1 MRPGVPAV
9 LLVALATAGCSD
21 AGPKHAQ
28 PDSVRIGEFGSLT
41 GSEATFGQSAHA
53 GLQLAV
59 EERNA
64 KGGVGGKRIEVV
76 SYDDRGSSQEAGT
89 AVTRLITE
97 DHVVAVIGEEAS
109 SLSIAGGEVAQRY
122 GVPMISP
129 SSTNARVTA
138 IGDKVFRVCFVDAF
152 QSRVLARFAREHLK
166 ASTVAILYDQSQAY
180 AVGFKDEFTTA
191 FRAMGGSV
199 LPPQAYSRG
208 DQDFSAQ
215 LTTIRDQRPD
225 AVLAP
230 GYYTDGANIAI
241 QARRLGLT
249 APLLGGDGWDSAQF
263 AAIGGDAVLHA
274 FYSNHYSRQDP
285 RPEVRDFVTRYA
297 QHFPGEAPDSV
308 AALSYDAAR
317 ILFAAMERAPNLSG
331 EALAAA
337 LAATRDF
344 PGVTGTISMDADR
357 NARKP
362 AVILEMRKGP
372 EGRIEPA
379 YVTTIAP
386 GELTPPRVGG

>member
-1 MRPGVPAV
+1 MRPGVCAA

-21 AGPKHAQ
+21 AGPDSSR
-28 PDSVRIGEFGSLT
+28 PDVLRIGQFGPLT
-41 GSEATFGQSAHA
+41 GSEATFGQSAQA
-53 GLQLAV
+53 GVQLAV
-59 EERNA
+59 EEQNA
-64 KGGVGGKRIEVV
+64 RGGVLGRKVEVV

-89 AVTRLITE
+89 AVTRLVTE
-97 DHVVAVIGEEAS
+97 DHVVALIGEETS

-138 IGDKVFRVCFVDAF
+138 VGDKIFRVCFVDAF
-152 QSRVLARFAREHLK
+152 QSYALARFAREHLK
-166 ASTVAILYDQSQAY
+166 ASRVAILYDQSQAY
-180 AVGFKDEFTTA
+180 AVGFKDDFTTA
-191 FRAMGGSV
+191 FQAMGGTV
-199 LPPQAYSRG
+199 PPPQAYSRG

-215 LTTIRDQRPD
+215 LTSIRELRPD

-249 APLLGGDGWDSAQF
+249 VPLLGGDGWDSAQF
-263 AAIGGDAVLHA
+263 AAIGGDVVLHT

-285 RPEVRDFVTRYA
+285 RPEVRSFVARFG
-297 QHFPGEAPDSV
+297 QRFPGETPDSV

-317 ILFAAMERAPNLSG
+317 LLFAAMERAPSLSG
-331 EALAAA
+331 QDLASA

-344 PGVTGTISMDADR
+344 PGITGTISMDGER

-372 EGRIEPA
+372 DGRIEPA
-379 YVTTIAP
+379 YVTAIAP
-386 GELTPPRVGG
+386 QS